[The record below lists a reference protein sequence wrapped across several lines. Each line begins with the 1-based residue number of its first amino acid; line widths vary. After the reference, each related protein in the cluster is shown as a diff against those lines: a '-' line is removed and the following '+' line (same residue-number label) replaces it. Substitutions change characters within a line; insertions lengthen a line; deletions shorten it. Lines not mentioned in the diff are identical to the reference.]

1 MRWLIGY
8 LVLACVALVF
18 VLALFNVNPKDD

>member
-8 LVLACVALVF
+8 LALACVTLVF
-18 VLALFNVNPKDD
+18 VLALFNANPKDD